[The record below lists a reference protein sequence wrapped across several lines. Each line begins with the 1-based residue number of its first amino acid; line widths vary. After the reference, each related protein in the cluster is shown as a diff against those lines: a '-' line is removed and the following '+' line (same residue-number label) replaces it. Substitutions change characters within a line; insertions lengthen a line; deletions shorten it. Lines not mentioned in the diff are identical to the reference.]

1 MLDRIDPG
9 VFDEWYAMYLVEP
22 WGDEWQQ
29 AGAVAAA
36 SMNGPIGAMGGEM
49 KFAPKDF
56 IPPFH
61 TEAER
66 NALEKRE
73 QVLATWHEQQDARR
87 FGGV

>member
-1 MLDRIDPG
+1 MLDRIDPA

-56 IPPFH
+56 IPPYR
-61 TEAER
+61 TASER
-66 NALEKRE
+66 EALERRDAALQAYAE
-73 QVLATWHEQQDARR
+73 NQDALRY
-87 FGGV
+87 GGI